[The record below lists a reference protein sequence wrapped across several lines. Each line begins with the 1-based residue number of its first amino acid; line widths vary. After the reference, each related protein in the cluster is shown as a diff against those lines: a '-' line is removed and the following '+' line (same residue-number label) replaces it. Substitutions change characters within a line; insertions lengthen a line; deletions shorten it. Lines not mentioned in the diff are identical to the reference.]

1 MPKKNKKEESPE
13 VIASKA
19 QKRGFR
25 NLISRTAFRFGF
37 ILFLFVVITMVLTLA
52 IAAIFI
58 FGMNIEYSP
67 LDIFLILVIALVVD
81 LVISFILT
89 VILLRNNQKNTEQ
102 IVNALD
108 KLANGEFDI
117 NIELKRAATP
127 VKRMADRLNDIA
139 KELDSVS
146 ILKQDYIR
154 DFSHEFKTPISAIQ
168 GYAELLLK
176 DKTLSEK
183 DRERYFQIIIDETEY
198 LANLANSSLLL
209 SDLESQ
215 NITVSKE
222 TYYIDE
228 QIEECALLLYQDVEF
243 KNIEVDIDVSH
254 VLLEASKD
262 LARELWINL
271 ISNAVKYTD
280 VNGHIKIY
288 SYETEE
294 KFGICVSDDGI
305 GISQDALPHIFESY
319 YREKNEKVHKGSG
332 LGLSICKKICDE
344 QGWKI
349 EVSSKKGEGSIFSV
363 IIPKQISED

>member
-1 MPKKNKKEESPE
+1 MPKKDKKEETPE
-13 VIASKA
+13 VIASK
-19 QKRGFR
+19 QRRKWFR
-25 NLISRTAFRFGF
+25 NLFGRTAFRFGF
-37 ILFLFVVITMVLTLA
+37 ILFLFVVITMAITLG
-52 IAAIFI
+52 ITAIFL
-58 FGMNIEYSP
+58 FGRDREYAA
-67 LDIFLILVIALVVD
+67 LDIFIILVVALVVD
-81 LVISFILT
+81 MILSFIIT
-89 VILLRNNQKNTEQ
+89 AIMLRNNQKNTEQ
-102 IVNALD
+102 ISQALD
-108 KLANGEFDI
+108 KLANGDFDI
-117 NIELKRAATP
+117 HIELVRAARP
-127 VKRMADRLNDIA
+127 IKRMADRLNEIA

-154 DFSHEFKTPISAIQ
+154 DFSHEFKTPIAAIQ

-183 DRERYFQIIIDETEY
+183 DKEKYFQIIIDETEY
-198 LANLANSSLLL
+198 LAKLANSSLLL

-215 NITVSKE
+215 NIAISKD

-262 LARELWINL
+262 LTRELWINL

-280 VNGHIKIY
+280 PNGHIKIY

-294 KFGICVSDDGI
+294 KFVICVSDDGI

-319 YREKNEKVHKGSG
+319 YREKNEKVSKGSG
-332 LGLSICKKICDE
+332 LGLSICKKICE
-344 QGWKI
+344 GQGWDI
-349 EVSSKKGEGSIFSV
+349 TVSSKKGEGSIFSI
-363 IIPKQISED
+363 IIPKVAKDE